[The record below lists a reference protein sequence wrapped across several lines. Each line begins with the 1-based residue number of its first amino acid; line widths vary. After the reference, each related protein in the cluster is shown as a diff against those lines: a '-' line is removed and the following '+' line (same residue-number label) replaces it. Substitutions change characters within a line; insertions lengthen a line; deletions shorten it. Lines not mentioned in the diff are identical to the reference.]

1 MIHPT
6 ATTRDASD
14 TLLGCLMT
22 SSLVGRPRRHARG
35 AQALASRRPA
45 MSDRPSRGSTARH
58 AITCGHAV
66 ENRRPA
72 AMVKET
78 ANMRQSSLQACSA
91 AGRHTAARRR
101 ADDGRHLKGHRR
113 RKCSYRA
120 AVRAPA
126 FSAIKTTRKS
136 SYLMSGRCT
145 LTDPCS
151 TWSHGGDDQL
161 PQPSRTRNTS
171 SPSSACE
178 AAYARESATG
188 YRAFSAR
195 CLFTGAGRP
204 RA

>member
-113 RKCSYRA
+113 PKCSYRA

-145 LTDPCS
+145 LVPRGLTVE
-151 TWSHGGDDQL
+151 TINFRNQVEL
-161 PQPSRTRNTS
+161 ETRARHRARVRPPTRRS
-171 SPSSACE
+171 LRWDIGHSLLDACLQE
-178 AAYARESATG
+178 P
-188 YRAFSAR
+188 
-195 CLFTGAGRP
+195 AGRA
-204 RA
+204 RR